1 MVNCNCRWLSWH
13 VRYDARMSDTKTEP
27 RAEAEQHRRAAETAE
42 EATLWRDAI
51 PEYEECL
58 SLATAAP
65 DGAGQNQA
73 ALLTAL
79 GRCYWNLSEA
89 RTGWRTLR
97 RAISLYQEREDG
109 TGQAQATLEILR
121 IWGPPERHRTM
132 AEDALRALGDAEP
145 YLRARLLLE
154 LSWRDEGSDHH
165 EKAMVLAERHGF
177 EDILA
182 SRIQQRAWQAME
194 EGRIDDGL
202 SLFEEAHQTYAS
214 LGVHH
219 PASGTLRSAGFGL
232 IEAGRLDQGFEFAR
246 RSFEYAAN
254 VHLDFAAQLALM
266 DMVAI
271 PYARG
276 EFDRCEELLAQ
287 SPGDSDFRADLLR
300 MWMAEERGDMDR
312 ALALMVDPERG
323 GRAPT
328 AVGQIHA
335 AAAGILFRAGRED
348 AAKQALQAWAAVE
361 REDDEPYWMEAPAA
375 LECLLALGDEAL
387 LRKVYDAFAT
397 TDKRGAP
404 PRFSTL
410 QARSFAPVRAGVC
423 SRLGL
428 LDEAERHYR
437 EGLAWCEQERCIR
450 DAELCRA
457 GLAEVR
463 AGQGAP
469 A

>member
-1 MVNCNCRWLSWH
+1 
-13 VRYDARMSDTKTEP
+13 MSETKTDVQS
-27 RAEAEQHRRAAETAE
+27 EAEQHRHAAEAAE
-42 EATLWRDAI
+42 QATLWRDAI
-51 PEYEECL
+51 REYEKCL
-58 SLATAAP
+58 SLAAAAP
-65 DGAGQNQA
+65 DEAGQDQA

-97 RAISLYQEREDG
+97 RAISLYQERGDG
-109 TGQAQATLEILR
+109 VGQAQATLEILR

-132 AEDALRALGDAEP
+132 AEDAIRALGDTDP
-145 YLRARLLLE
+145 YLRARLLLD
-154 LSWRDEGSDHH
+154 LGWDVAGSGHH
-165 EKAMVLAERHGF
+165 EEALAIAEQHGF

-182 SRIQQRAWQAME
+182 SRIQNRAWQAME
-194 EGRIDDGL
+194 EGRIDEGVA
-202 SLFEEAHQTYAS
+202 LFEEAHQTYAR

-219 PASGTLRSAGFGL
+219 PASGTLRGAGFNV
-232 IEAGRLDQGFEFAR
+232 IEAGYLDRGFELAR

-254 VHLDFAAQLALM
+254 VHLDFQSQLALM

-276 EFDRCEELLAQ
+276 EFARCEELLGQ

-300 MWMAEERGDMDR
+300 MWMAEERGDMER
-312 ALALMVDPERG
+312 ALGLMVDPDRG

-335 AAAGILFRAGRED
+335 ASAGILFRAGRKD

-387 LRKVYDAFAT
+387 LRKVYDAFGT
-397 TDKRGAP
+397 IGKRHAP

-410 QARSFAPVRAGVC
+410 QGRSFAPVRAGVC
-423 SRLGL
+423 ARLGL
-428 LDEAERHYR
+428 LEEAERHYR

-463 AGQGAP
+463 TRRAA
-469 A
+469 AT